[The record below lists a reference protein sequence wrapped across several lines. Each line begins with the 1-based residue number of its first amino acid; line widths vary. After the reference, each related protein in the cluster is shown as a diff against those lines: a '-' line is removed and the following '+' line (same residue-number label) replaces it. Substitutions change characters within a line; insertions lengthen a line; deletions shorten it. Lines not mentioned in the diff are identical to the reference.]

1 MLLFHVFIQRVLLSC
16 RSQNSFTEE
25 NTLASH
31 RRDESCIMLESIE
44 HNPFRRFLTGEP
56 FSIQSSSPIDLQNL
70 NAQSFQNVFTRIFN
84 SLKREPTE
92 SSSTSFLD
100 KQPEMQQK
108 MNETLCDDD
117 DMPSSSGCSSASS
130 TSGGDDNANSEDLIK
145 MNIGETDNL
154 TETKTFDSA
163 NEKNDLNDNTNKEE
177 EEYVDDFYDSFPNDI
192 LDKLPD
198 GLREVIAHM
207 RENTHADI
215 RQRHKESRIT
225 MMMMAEQIRNRK
237 KAEIYA
243 KMLGNKPPVILNG
256 PSNPPINH
264 SHHPCV
270 DIGGLTKPLKFF
282 PRKLK
287 KEFSCD
293 YNILVI
299 DNTNVTLRKKGTS
312 QINEDEPPLEPSVM
326 NDSNAAVEEL
336 QEFNS
341 HNFWYIS
348 PSCIDIEN
356 ELKLLKSPDLP
367 PQGNV
372 NSYIVEIK

>member
-1 MLLFHVFIQRVLLSC
+1 M
-16 RSQNSFTEE
+16 
-25 NTLASH
+25 LASH
-31 RRDESCIMLESIE
+31 RRDESCIMLESFE

-56 FSIQSSSPIDLQNL
+56 FSIQSSSPIDLQNM

-100 KQPEMQQK
+100 KQPEMLQQK

-130 TSGGDDNANSEDLIK
+130 TSGGDDNNANSEDLIK
-145 MNIGETDNL
+145 INIAEAENL

-163 NEKNDLNDNTNKEE
+163 TVKNDLNDNTNKEVD
-177 EEYVDDFYDSFPNDI
+177 EYFDDFYDSFPNDI

-198 GLREVIAHM
+198 GLREVIAIM
-207 RENTHADI
+207 RENTHADM
-215 RQRHKESRIT
+215 RQRHKESRIK
-225 MMMMAEQIRNRK
+225 MMMMAEHIRNRT
-237 KAEIYA
+237 KAEIRA
-243 KMLGNKPPVILNG
+243 KMLGSKSPVILNG

-270 DIGGLTKPLKFF
+270 DVGGLTKPLKIF
-282 PRKLK
+282 PRKLR

-293 YNILVI
+293 SSSVLPTENNSNILVI

-312 QINEDEPPLEPSVM
+312 QINEDEQPVEQNVS
-326 NDSNAAVEEL
+326 NDGNVAAEDL
-336 QEFNS
+336 KEFNS
-341 HNFWYIS
+341 HNYWYIS
-348 PSCIDIEN
+348 PSSIDIEN

-372 NSYIVEIK
+372 NIVTLSKFTKLIN